1 MMTSMLQILKEY
13 FISVSNNF
21 KIKSNKIAHSQK
33 IHSFKKI
40 KYLVIKKELDKKDKL
55 TFRLKID

>member
-1 MMTSMLQILKEY
+1 MTSMLQILKEY

-21 KIKSNKIAHSQK
+21 KINANKIAHSQK
-33 IHSFKKI
+33 IDSFKKI

-55 TFRLKID
+55 AFILKIE